1 MSEPQLRV
9 AVDAMGGDFAPR
21 EVVGGAVQAAR
32 ELSIEVLLV
41 GPTHRIERELRALG
55 GGPGSV
61 RVVEAPEV
69 IDMAEAPAMAL
80 RRKRQ
85 ASILVAVE
93 TLRRGEADALVS
105 AGNTGAA
112 MAASLLRLG
121 RIEGIDRPAI
131 AAVLPTLRGRAIMVD
146 VGANVDCRPKHLL
159 QFAVMGSVYANRVL
173 AIAEPRVGLMSNGT
187 EETKG
192 NEIVIRAAELLRSS
206 GLRFI
211 GNVEGRD
218 FFDGVADVAV
228 CDGFV
233 GNLLLKF
240 GEGLA
245 LGIFTLL
252 REELSRGMLVRLGVA
267 LATPRLRAL
276 ARRMDHTEYGG
287 APLLGVNGICIIAH
301 GSSKA
306 KAIRNSIALA
316 VESVRAK
323 MVETIRADIARLS
336 TLRHLAPMDEL
347 APSGLSSP
355 VGVSPAGEHPRAG
368 AAQADGVTDGGD
380 EEHRG
385 QHTNV
390 QGGVTWRPD
399 PQSSV

>member
-1 MSEPQLRV
+1 MPEPRLRV
-9 AVDAMGGDFAPR
+9 AVDAMGGDYAPR
-21 EVVGGAVQAAR
+21 EVVGGALQAATD
-32 ELSIEVLLV
+32 LGVEVLLV
-41 GPTHRIERELRALG
+41 GPTNQIERELQSLG
-55 GGPGSV
+55 GGALPV

-69 IDMAEAPAMAL
+69 IDMGEAPAMAL

-93 TLRRGEADALVS
+93 TLRRGDADAVVG

-131 AAVLPTLRGRAIMVD
+131 AAVLPTLRGRAILVD

-173 AIAEPRVGLMSNGT
+173 GIAEPRVGLMSNGT

-192 NEIVIRAAELLRSS
+192 NEVVIRAAELLRSS
-206 GLRFI
+206 GLRFT
-211 GNVEGRD
+211 GNIEGRD
-218 FFDGVADVAV
+218 FFGGVADVAV

-252 REELSRGMLVRLGVA
+252 REELSRGLLVRLGVA

-276 ARRMDHTEYGG
+276 ARRMDYTEYGG
-287 APLLGVNGICIIAH
+287 APLLGVNGICIITH

-316 VESVRAK
+316 ADSVRAR
-323 MVETIRADIARLS
+323 MVEAIRADIARLS
-336 TLRHLAPMDEL
+336 SLH
-347 APSGLSSP
+347 P
-355 VGVSPAGEHPRAG
+355 VGPLTEMPTSGVPGE
-368 AAQADGVTDGGD
+368 TL
-380 EEHRG
+380 
-385 QHTNV
+385 
-390 QGGVTWRPD
+390 
-399 PQSSV
+399 

>member
-1 MSEPQLRV
+1 MPEPRLRI
-9 AVDAMGGDFAPR
+9 AVDAMGGDHAPR
-21 EVVGGAVQAAR
+21 EIVAGAVQAAK
-32 ELSIEVLLV
+32 ELRVEVLLV
-41 GPTHRIERELRALG
+41 GPTDSIDRELHALG
-55 GGPGSV
+55 GPSLPV

-80 RRKRQ
+80 RRKPR
-85 ASILVAVE
+85 ASIVIAVE
-93 TLRRGEADALVS
+93 TLRRGEADAIVS

-112 MAASLLRLG
+112 MAAALLRLG
-121 RIEGIDRPAI
+121 RVEGIDRPAI
-131 AAVLPTLRGRAIMVD
+131 AAVLPTLRGRAILVD

-173 AIAEPRVGLMSNGT
+173 GIAEPRVGLMSIGA
-187 EETKG
+187 EPTKG
-192 NEIVIRAAELLRSS
+192 NEIVIRAADLLRSS
-206 GLRFI
+206 GLRFT
-211 GNVEGRD
+211 GNLEGRD

-252 REELSRGMLVRLGVA
+252 REELSRGPLVRLGVA

-276 ARRMDHTEYGG
+276 ARRMDYTEYGG

-306 KAIRNSIALA
+306 KAIRNSIAVA
-316 VESVRAK
+316 AESVRAR
-323 MVETIRADIARLS
+323 MVETIRADVGRLS
-336 TLRHLAPMDEL
+336 SLPQLTPLEVLSAARDE
-347 APSGLSSP
+347 PDRIPGT
-355 VGVSPAGEHPRAG
+355 VEG
-368 AAQADGVTDGGD
+368 AAGLPLSHGTPA
-380 EEHRG
+380 EC
-385 QHTNV
+385 
-390 QGGVTWRPD
+390 
-399 PQSSV
+399 